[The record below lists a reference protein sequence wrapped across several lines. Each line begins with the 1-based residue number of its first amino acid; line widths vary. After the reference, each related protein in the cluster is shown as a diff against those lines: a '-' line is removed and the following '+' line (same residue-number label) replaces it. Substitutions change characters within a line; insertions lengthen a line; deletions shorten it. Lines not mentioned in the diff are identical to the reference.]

1 MNLFKQLL
9 NKIFNR
15 KNTEIMYTPLESN
28 SFWLH
33 QKDIQFHCDFFGT
46 TSVKNITPIK
56 MFEIGA
62 LSIEDLYEFRK
73 NSSFSEEVIEYLK
86 NNFPY
91 LYEKYSF
98 ELNLTGF

>member
-1 MNLFKQLL
+1 MNLFKKLF

-15 KNTEIMYTPLESN
+15 KNTEIIYTPSETN

-33 QKDIQFHCDFFGT
+33 QKDLQFHCDFFGT

-62 LSIEDLYEFRK
+62 LSIAELYEFRK
-73 NSSFSEEVIEYLK
+73 DSSFSLEVLEYLK
-86 NNFPY
+86 NNFPD
-91 LYEKYSF
+91 LYEKHSF